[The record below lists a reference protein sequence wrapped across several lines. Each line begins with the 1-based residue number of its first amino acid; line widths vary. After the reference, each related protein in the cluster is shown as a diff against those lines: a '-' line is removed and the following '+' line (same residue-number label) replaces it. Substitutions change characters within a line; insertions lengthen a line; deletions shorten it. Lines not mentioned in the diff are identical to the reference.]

1 MQTQQQ
7 VSPQVIAEI
16 AKEVVARLRVQ
27 LQPAPPTPAPA
38 ARVPGQR
45 TSSQEGVTRAATARD
60 GVFATVDEAVNAAY
74 EAQRK
79 VAAMSLA
86 ERGRL
91 IDIICRICND
101 RREELGRMELE
112 ETKVGRLDHKILKL
126 TNMRFVLG
134 VDALHT
140 EARSNET
147 GVCIIEHAPWGVIG
161 MMLPVTHSV
170 PTMASNAINIIAAGN
185 TAVFGPHPSGAKVA
199 QYALQLWNREFE
211 RELGVTNV
219 VTTVVEPSLE
229 AAEQIFHHPKVALLC
244 CTGGAAVAQAAAKT
258 GKRVIAGGPGNPPVV
273 VDETADLDRAARC
286 IIEGAAFDNNLLCIG
301 EKEVF
306 VVASAADA
314 FIAAMRRAGA
324 YQLDAAAIDRL
335 TKAAFTIEGGGG
347 CARAHVKKDLVGKDV
362 AVLAAAAGVHVPPNT
377 DLLFGETGED
387 HPFVVEEQ
395 MMPFV
400 PVVRVKDADAAIAA
414 AVKAEHGYRHTAI
427 IHTNNVETATRMA
440 RAMNTTLFI
449 HNAASPASLGVGG
462 PGYFSHT
469 IATPTGEGITTPL
482 TFTRERQ
489 MVVGDALRII

>member
-16 AKEVVARLRVQ
+16 AKEVVARLRMQ
-27 LQPAPPTPAPA
+27 MQTAPIAHAPA
-38 ARVPGQR
+38 QR
-45 TSSQEGVTRAATARD
+45 TSAARD

-74 EAQRK
+74 EAQKK
-79 VAAMSLA
+79 VAAMPL
-86 ERGRL
+86 EDRKRI

-101 RREELGRMELE
+101 RREELGRMELA
-112 ETKVGRLDHKILKL
+112 ETTVGRLDHKILKL

-140 EARSNET
+140 EARSNTT
-147 GVCIIEHAPWGVIG
+147 GLCIIEHAPWGVIG

-170 PTMASNAINIIAAGN
+170 PTMASNAINIVAAGN
-185 TAVFGPHPSGAKVA
+185 TAVFGPHPSGARVA
-199 QYALQLWNREFE
+199 QYALQLWNREIE
-211 RELGVTNV
+211 RELGAANV
-219 VTTVVEPSLE
+219 FTTTVEPTIE

-244 CTGGAAVAQAAAKT
+244 CTGGTAVAQAAAKT

-306 VVASAADA
+306 VVASVADA
-314 FIAAMRRAGA
+314 FIAAMKRAGA

-335 TKAAFTIEGGGG
+335 TKAAFTFEGGGGG

-362 AVLAAAAGVHVPPNT
+362 AVLAKAAGVQVPAGT
-377 DLLFGETGED
+377 DLLFGETDEN
-387 HPFVVEEQ
+387 HAFVQEEQ

-400 PVVRVKDADAAIAA
+400 PIVRVKDADAAIAA

-427 IHTNNVETATRMA
+427 IHTNNLETATRMA

-469 IATPTGEGITTPL
+469 VATPTGEGITTPL

-489 MVVGDALRII
+489 MVVGAALRII

>member
-1 MQTQQQ
+1 MQTQE
-7 VSPQVIAEI
+7 QVIAEI

-27 LQPAPPTPAPA
+27 LQQPQAPA
-38 ARVPGQR
+38 AP
-45 TSSQEGVTRAATARD
+45 AAASFAARD
-60 GVFATVDEAVNAAY
+60 GVFSTVDEAVNAAY
-74 EAQRK
+74 EAQK
-79 VAAMSLA
+79 QVAAMSLE
-86 ERGRL
+86 ERKRM
-91 IDIICRICND
+91 IDILCRICME

-126 TNMRFVLG
+126 TNMRYVLG
-134 VDALHT
+134 VEAMRSD
-140 EARSNET
+140 ARSDRT
-147 GVCIIEHAPWGVIG
+147 GLCIIERAPWGVIG

-170 PTMASNAINIIAAGN
+170 PTMVSNAINILAAGN

-199 QYALQLWNREFE
+199 QYALQLFNRAFE
-211 RELGVTNV
+211 KECGVRNAL
-219 VTTVVEPSLE
+219 TTTLEPSIE
-229 AAEQIFHHPKVALLC
+229 AAEQIFNHPKIALIC
-244 CTGGAAVAQAAAKT
+244 VTGGAAVAQAATKS

-306 VVASAADA
+306 VVASVADK
-314 FIAAMRRAGA
+314 FIDAMRRAGA
-324 YQLDAAAIDRL
+324 YQLDRAAIEKL
-335 TKAAFTIEGGGG
+335 TNAAFTFEGGGGG

-362 AVLAAAAGVHVPPNT
+362 AVLAAAAGVRVPAGTN
-377 DLLFGETGED
+377 LLFGETDEN
-387 HPFVVEEQ
+387 HAFVVEEQ

-400 PVVRVKDADAAIAA
+400 PVVRVRDVDAGIAA

-427 IHTNNVETATRMA
+427 MHSQNVESVTRMA

>member
-1 MQTQQQ
+1 MQTQE
-7 VSPQVIAEI
+7 QVIAEI

-27 LQPAPPTPAPA
+27 LQEPQAPA
-38 ARVPGQR
+38 AP
-45 TSSQEGVTRAATARD
+45 AAAGPAPRD
-60 GVFATVDEAVNAAY
+60 GVFSTADEAVNAAY
-74 EAQRK
+74 EAQK
-79 VAAMSLA
+79 QVAALSLE
-86 ERGRL
+86 ERGRM
-91 IDIICRICND
+91 IEIMRRICME

-112 ETKVGRLDHKILKL
+112 ETKVGRLDHKVLKL
-126 TNMRFVLG
+126 TNMRYVLG
-134 VDALHT
+134 VEAMRSSGSS
-140 EARSNET
+140 ARSDNT
-147 GVCIIEHAPWGVIG
+147 GLCIIERAPWGVIG

-170 PTMASNAINIIAAGN
+170 PTMVSNAINILAAGN

-199 QYALQLWNREFE
+199 QYALQLFNREIE
-211 RELGVTNV
+211 RECGVANV
-219 VTTVVEPSLE
+219 LTSIQEPSIE
-229 AAEQIFHHPKVALLC
+229 AAEQIFNHPKIALIC
-244 CTGGAAVAQAAAKT
+244 VTGGAAVARAATKS

-306 VVASAADA
+306 VVASVADK
-314 FIAAMRRAGA
+314 FIDAMRRAGA
-324 YQLDAAAIDRL
+324 YQLDRAAIEKL
-335 TKAAFTIEGGGG
+335 TNAAFTFEGGGGG

-362 AVLAAAAGVHVPPNT
+362 AVLAAAAGVRVPAGT
-377 DLLFGETGED
+377 DLLFGETDEN
-387 HPFVVEEQ
+387 HAFVVEEQ

-400 PVVRVKDADAAIAA
+400 PVVRVRDVDAGIAA

-427 IHTNNVETATRMA
+427 MHSQNVESVTRMA

-489 MVVGDALRII
+489 MVVGNALRII